1 MRSLLYRREHPPAGL
16 RYDQPR
22 IASRTER
29 HASVDRERKS
39 PQSKKVNAGTTK
51 NEVNFSVIR

>member
-39 PQSKKVNAGTTK
+39 PQPKKVNDR
-51 NEVNFSVIR
+51 IL